1 MGDTASFGGTSNC
14 RLRVGL
20 AAPPQPREPCLPPP
34 PPPPYAAF
42 SPLSSSPQNKQQG
55 GGGLPRELLYSE
67 AADRQAMFMT

>member
-20 AAPPQPREPCLPPP
+20 AGPPGALPSPSA
-34 PPPPYAAF
+34 PPPYAAF